1 MKSALEGTILKDIP
15 LERRFSTND
24 PPEWSPDGKKLGL
37 RVYGSGENQLM
48 VLSAETGAV
57 LKVLSP
63 LEEKGFFFPLGWS
76 RDSRLFYV
84 LLKPNVGD
92 TSLAAVDV
100 ETERVVESTV
110 LSDNVRRARL
120 SPSGTHLAMAL
131 NVPPARGQERKIQLV
146 LRSLE
151 DGSER
156 LLTEG
161 LINFLVRDFDS
172 RHLLY
177 RKFEDD
183 RQYSFSLDTEEETV
197 LVEDMQD
204 FGLAAVS
211 PDGQYWALQNRG
223 RENARIFVSD
233 SASIGSFPSDDAC
246 SQSRS
251 SSSVIT
257 TSTP

>member
-1 MKSALEGTILKDIP
+1 M
-15 LERRFSTND
+15 
-24 PPEWSPDGKKLGL
+24 
-37 RVYGSGENQLM
+37 
-48 VLSAETGAV
+48 
-57 LKVLSP
+57 
-63 LEEKGFFFPLGWS
+63 
-76 RDSRLFYV
+76 
-84 LLKPNVGD
+84 GD
-92 TSLAAVDV
+92 TSLATIDV
-100 ETERVVESTV
+100 ETEQVVESTV
-110 LSDNVRRARL
+110 LSHDVRRARL
-120 SPSGTHLAMAL
+120 SPSGNYLAMAL
-131 NVPPARGQERKIQLV
+131 TARPAPGQEPVTQLV

-161 LINFLVRDFDS
+161 QINRFFTWDFDS

-223 RENARIFVSD
+223 RENARILVLENFLPGSNEQT
-233 SASIGSFPSDDAC
+233 AS
-246 SQSRS
+246 R
-251 SSSVIT
+251 
-257 TSTP
+257 